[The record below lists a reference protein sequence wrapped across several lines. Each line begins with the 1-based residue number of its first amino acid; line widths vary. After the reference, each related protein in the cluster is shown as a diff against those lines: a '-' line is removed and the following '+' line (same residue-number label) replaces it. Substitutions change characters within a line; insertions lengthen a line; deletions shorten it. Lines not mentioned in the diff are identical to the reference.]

1 MQHQV
6 EAPLTLGLDVAHLR
20 TPRRVHVRETL
31 TLAVPVAIGQLGHVM
46 LGVIDSAMVGRVG
59 TVQLAASALVHGLFF
74 LLFVTGVGVSLAITP
89 LVAMAQGGGRTGESW
104 QVLRH
109 GLVMN
114 LAFAVLC
121 VGGGYL
127 IAESIPLLGQPADV
141 TAEAVA
147 YMHVMLWCYPLMMA
161 YHAYR
166 QFIEGLGETRP
177 AMVIAIC
184 ANGMNALLNWIFIF
198 GHFGMP
204 ALGLVGAGLSTV
216 ATEVA
221 MLVAL
226 VTYVYR
232 SPRYRAERLATGRTD
247 ALVRLG
253 RTDALVRHRVATFR
267 RSFNPALLRR
277 LISIGIPSGLQYLF
291 EVSAFSLSA
300 IMVGWAGSVSLAAH
314 QVALSLASV
323 TYMIILGITS
333 AATIRVAN
341 AAGRGARA
349 DLRRAGFV
357 AIAMGAA
364 VMCTFGV
371 LFAVLREQLPRLYVA
386 DPAVIEMAS
395 SLLVIAAIFQIM
407 DGTQAVSMGALRGI
421 TDVKAP
427 SVISFLAY
435 WVVSLPVGYLFG
447 IHMHWGA
454 IGVWTGFVFG
464 LAVASSLFLTRFA
477 FKTTVT

>member
-6 EAPLTLGLDVAHLR
+6 EAPVAHDTDVARVR

-31 TLAVPVAIGQLGHVM
+31 TLAIPVAIGQLGHVM
-46 LGVIDSAMVGRVG
+46 LGVVDSAMVGRVG
-59 TVQLAASALVHGLFF
+59 TVPLAAAALVHGLYF
-74 LLFVTGVGVSLAITP
+74 LLFVTGIGVSLAITP

-114 LAFAVLC
+114 LAFAVMC

-177 AMVIAIC
+177 AMIIAIC
-184 ANGMNALLNWIFIF
+184 ANGVNALLNWIFIF

-216 ATEVA
+216 VTEVA

-232 SPRYRAERLATGRTD
+232 SPRYRAERLAAHGG
-247 ALVRLG
+247 A
-253 RTDALVRHRVATFR
+253 DALVRHDGAASHR
-267 RSFNPALLRR
+267 RFNPALLRR

-323 TYMIILGITS
+323 TYMIILGITA

-349 DLRRAGFV
+349 DLRRAGFT
-357 AIAMGAA
+357 AIAMGAG
-364 VMCTFGV
+364 VMSLFGIA
-371 LFAVLREQLPRLYVA
+371 FAIFRNELPRFYVA

-427 SVISFLAY
+427 SVIAFLAY
-435 WVVSLPVGYLFG
+435 WVVSLPIGYLLG
-447 IHMHWGA
+447 IHWHWGA
-454 IGVWTGFVFG
+454 IGIWTGFVFG

-477 FKTTVT
+477 LKTTVR